1 MLYRDGQR
9 SIFPR
14 VTATE
19 AEVKEARKRDLL
31 LKQKHQQLVN
41 AGKYKSDS
49 EFTVGEHV
57 LVRNYHRQRKFDPIF
72 LPEDFVVVEISQDER
87 CLTVERVSDGS
98 QLKRHP
104 DDLKK
109 FTGSHNGS
117 LVHSYNP
124 EREILHRYIQKFAQL
139 TSDME
144 NCYESVN
151 FQNIGVAPQPPINTR
166 MTRSSG
172 QSLAWNPAM
181 NAGDVLLAAGGG
193 NDQEL
198 NMLGIQEHWV

>member
-1 MLYRDGQR
+1 MHG
-9 SIFPR
+9 
-14 VTATE
+14 
-19 AEVKEARKRDLL
+19 
-31 LKQKHQQLVN
+31 
-41 AGKYKSDS
+41 
-49 EFTVGEHV
+49 
-57 LVRNYHRQRKFDPIF
+57 
-72 LPEDFVVVEISQDER
+72 
-87 CLTVERVSDGS
+87 
-98 QLKRHP
+98 
-104 DDLKK
+104 
-109 FTGSHNGS
+109 
-117 LVHSYNP
+117 YNP
-124 EREILHRYIQKFAQL
+124 EREILQQYIQKFAQL